1 MKTYTFNQKH
11 SDILKLQRYLN
22 EVLKLDM
29 KPDGHFGKLT
39 QSALQRYQEKHSI
52 VENDATGPVYGPITQ
67 QHAGPFINRKY
78 IKESDFVE
86 AAKKSN
92 LEINVIKAVTE
103 VEALGFGFY
112 NNGKPV
118 MLFERHI
125 FYRQIAKSKGA
136 KIADSYAQWF
146 PDICNKA
153 TGGYIGGTAEL
164 GRLEKAFEVC
174 TALKTDN
181 TLALSSASYGLFQ
194 IMGFNFKQA
203 GYRTVQDYYNSICLS
218 EQEQLNAFV
227 NYILLDSDKTLFNSL
242 KRRDF
247 TSFAKE
253 YNGPSYAKN
262 RYDTKMQTA
271 YNRLSRK

>member
-1 MKTYTFNQKH
+1 MKTYTFNEKH
-11 SDILKLQRYLN
+11 SDILKLQRCLN

-39 QSALQRYQEKHSI
+39 QNALQLYQAKYGI
-52 VENDATGPVYGPITQ
+52 VEKDATGPVYGPITQ
-67 QHAGPFINRKY
+67 QHTSAFINRKY
-78 IKESDFVE
+78 IKESDFVD
-86 AAKKSN
+86 AAKKSG

-125 FYRQIAKSKGA
+125 FYKELAKSKGT
-136 KIADSYAQWF
+136 KVADSYAQKF
-146 PDICNKA
+146 PDICNKS
-153 TGGYIGGTAEL
+153 TGGYIGGASEL
-164 GRLEKAFEVC
+164 ARLDKASKAIVELDIGNNI
-174 TALKTDN
+174 AL
-181 TLALSSASYGLFQ
+181 LSASYGLFQ

-203 GYRTVQDYYNSICLS
+203 GFKTVQDYYNSICLS

-227 NYILLDSDKTLFNSL
+227 NYILLDSDKSLFNSL

-253 YNGPSYAKN
+253 YNGPGYAKN
-262 RYDTKMQTA
+262 RYDTKMQTV
-271 YNRLSRK
+271 YNRLSKK